1 MSAQNGPDEAA
12 RLEMALA
19 RIARAVSRPRVPAS
33 VADGTAL
40 QDGPALHDGLALHD
54 AAARAKQPGAADA
67 AVVAARLD
75 KLIAEVRALLGPH
88 EF

>member
-40 QDGPALHDGLALHD
+40 HDGPALHD

>member
-19 RIARAVSRPRVPAS
+19 RIARAVSRPRVPA
-33 VADGTAL
+33 VADGAAL
-40 QDGPALHDGLALHD
+40 QDGPALHD